1 SLKTKQLKTITMN
14 LSKKILS
21 SILMASVT
29 VTVIQCGK
37 EKKIIKNKPNKA
49 TIVKDSIDVDT
60 LDYYCPPCGK
70 G

>member
-1 SLKTKQLKTITMN
+1 
-14 LSKKILS
+14 
-21 SILMASVT
+21 MASVT